1 MTDTNVI
8 RPALFRSESLQ
19 ARQLAWQ
26 GRPTV
31 ALHFPTL
38 FTTLASVALAA
49 ATAAL
54 ITFGSYARRVDME
67 GAVLPNAGVIE
78 ISALS
83 AGRIKALAVK
93 EGETVKKNALL
104 YTIDVDTATKDGGM
118 QQQIINTLNAERQML
133 TQEIDRKTQMSQE
146 GKQQLQQKIAAL
158 KTETNKTA
166 DQIGVQQTVMKQVND
181 QYLAF
186 FKLVA
191 QHMVTLDELNTR
203 YQTWMQAL
211 ARLEDLESGKLRL
224 EGELK
229 DAELQLTAATQTRS
243 DEVDTLKSRI
253 LEINEKLADSEAHR
267 TIEIRAPIDGVVT
280 TIVAYPGQTVA
291 ADGPMLK
298 IVPRYAPME
307 AELLAPS
314 NAIGFIRKGGRVR
327 LRYSAFPYQKYGEY
341 WGRITSVSRAAMS
354 VEEVKDLLAGAP
366 PITQNGPFYRILVAP
381 DSQALSINGQEHS
394 LPAGMKVEAYSLLD
408 RRPLYQWILEPLY
421 EVGRA
426 AHGS

>member
-1 MTDTNVI
+1 MAETNVI

-31 ALHFPTL
+31 ALRFPTL
-38 FTTLASVALAA
+38 FTTLASVTLAA

-54 ITFGSYARRVDME
+54 ITFGSYARRVDMD

-83 AGRIKALAVK
+83 PGRIKALVVK
-93 EGETVKKNALL
+93 EGETVQKNALL

-158 KTETNKTA
+158 KTEINKTA
-166 DQIGVQQTVMKQVND
+166 DQIGVQQTVIKQVSD
-181 QYLAF
+181 QYLSF
-186 FKLVA
+186 SKLVA
-191 QHMVTLDELNTR
+191 QRLVSLNELNTR
-203 YQTWMQAL
+203 YQMWMQAL

-229 DAELQLTAATQTRS
+229 DAEAQLTTTTQTRN

-253 LEINEKLADSEAHR
+253 LEINEKLANSEAHR
-267 TIEIRAPIDGVVT
+267 TIEIRAPVDGVVT

-291 ADGPMLK
+291 ASGPMLK
-298 IVPRYAPME
+298 IVPRHAPMQ

-314 NAIGFIRKGGRVR
+314 NAIGFIREGGRVR

-341 WGRITSVSRAAMS
+341 WGTITSVSRAAMS
-354 VEEVKDLLAGAP
+354 VEEAKDLLAGAP
-366 PITQNGPFYRILVAP
+366 PIKQTGPFYRILVAP
-381 DSQALSINGQEHS
+381 DSQLLSINGQEHS
-394 LPAGMKVEAYSLLD
+394 LPAGMEVEAYALLD

-421 EVGRA
+421 EIGRA